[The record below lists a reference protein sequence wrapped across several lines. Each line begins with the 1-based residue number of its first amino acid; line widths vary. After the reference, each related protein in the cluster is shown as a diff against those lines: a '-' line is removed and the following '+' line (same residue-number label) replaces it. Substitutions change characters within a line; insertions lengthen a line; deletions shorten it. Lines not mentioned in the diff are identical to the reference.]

1 VSVTCFLNSAKIL
14 GNLHSRNAHSTEIF
28 RFSGET
34 HNLEKRCIIRS
45 ELALTQSMPIEH
57 LLKKFNTKNEREE
70 GKSLVDTQSRVGLQ
84 RILKIRIPTMQDADI
99 FEKTKST
106 QLHNP

>member
-1 VSVTCFLNSAKIL
+1 MLLEFCKNPGKSALKKCSLNRDFQVLWRNSQ
-14 GNLHSRNAHSTEIF
+14 SR
-28 RFSGET
+28 
-34 HNLEKRCIIRS
+34 KRCIIRS
-45 ELALTQSMPIEH
+45 ELELTQSMPIEH

-70 GKSLVDTQSRVGLQ
+70 GKSLVYTQSRVGLQ